1 MKKHKDFNPSTI
13 ARDTLR
19 QLSSLK
25 LPPTP
30 DNYHKLYNQ
39 IAGNSSNSMSPG
51 TRKLLT
57 ELATEF
63 PRHTQPFLN
72 FANRLEKAT
81 NEDNW
86 LEYKKTIMKVIEVAT
101 NSVSDAANHKEMQPV
116 AEHKEIQPEAEIDWA
131 NTIGTLLKLLENKH
145 DTLTIAR
152 KREGLNRVLGKF
164 TSDSRQL
171 HLKLQALMSSWTVL
185 TSTTNEA
192 IEVEINPSA
201 SVSADNSLLLS
212 SQSNLDG
219 QEDSSAQIPL
229 PQNYSENN
237 STKQLLELLV
247 MMLDR
252 LATIPHDD
260 ATLAAEAKELAARA
274 LIIQKDYEIEQFI
287 SSFKQ
292 FCVKLESCDRLSIKL
307 QHSLLMLLNLLL
319 DSTRES
325 LSNDQW
331 VKDQLDRLQVIISEP
346 LNQSIL
352 AQAEH
357 SVREILS
364 RQKLINSG
372 LGEAK
377 STLKQL
383 MSGLISNIDGL
394 SESTGEYH
402 NKIRGFSEQISDVDD
417 VGKLNQ
423 LLVGILLET
432 KGMMGNIVDYQK
444 DFLTARAEVDRA
456 HNKINRLESE
466 LQLMGEKVHEDHL
479 TGILNRRGLD
489 EAYERE
495 TARANRQNTP
505 LCFAL
510 LDIDNFKKLND
521 THGHKIG
528 DDALIYLVEAV
539 KHTTRSEDV
548 VARYGGEEFVILLPN
563 TDIDEAV
570 MILSRIRRNLT
581 KKFFLHE
588 NMRLLIT
595 FSAGL
600 AKSQPGEQQEQ
611 IFKRADEALYR
622 AKKNGKNQILEAL

>member
-1 MKKHKDFNPSTI
+1 MKKHTDFNPSTI

-39 IAGNSSNSMSPG
+39 IAGDSGNSMSPG
-51 TRKLLT
+51 SRELLS
-57 ELATEF
+57 ELATAF
-63 PRHTQPFLN
+63 PRDLPLFLD
-72 FANRLEKAT
+72 FANSLEKAT

-86 LEYKKTIMKVIEVAT
+86 IEYKNTIMKVVAVAT
-101 NSVSDAANHKEMQPV
+101 NSVSDSGNHNHIPS
-116 AEHKEIQPEAEIDWA
+116 EADIDWA
-131 NTIGTLLKLLENKH
+131 DTIGTLLKLLENKH
-145 DTLTIAR
+145 DTLTKAR

-192 IEVEINPSA
+192 IDVEINPGIP
-201 SVSADNSLLLS
+201 VSADNSLLIPGV
-212 SQSNLDG
+212 G
-219 QEDSSAQIPL
+219 QENSSAQTPL
-229 PQNYSENN
+229 SQNYSENN
-237 STKQLLELLV
+237 CTKQLLELLV

-252 LATIPHDD
+252 LATIPHND
-260 ATLAAEAKELAARA
+260 ATLAEEAKGLAGRA
-274 LIIQKDYEIEQFI
+274 LEIQEEHEMDQFI
-287 SSFKQ
+287 SCIKQ
-292 FCVKLESCDRLSIKL
+292 FCVKLESSGKHSVEL
-307 QHSLLMLLNLLL
+307 QHGLMMLLNLLL
-319 DSTRES
+319 DSARES

-331 VKDQLDRLQVIISEP
+331 VRDQLDHLQEIISDP
-346 LNQSIL
+346 LDLSVL

-364 RQKLINSG
+364 RQKIISSG

-383 MSGLISNIDGL
+383 MSSLISNIDGL

-402 NKIRGFSEQISDVDD
+402 NKIRVFSEQIGDVDD

-456 HNKINRLESE
+456 HNKISRLESE

-489 EAYERE
+489 EAYGRE

-510 LDIDNFKKLND
+510 LDIDNFKRLND

-539 KHTTRSEDV
+539 KYTTRSEDV

-563 TDIDEAV
+563 TDLDEAV

-600 AKSQPGEQQEQ
+600 AKYQSGEQQEQ

>member
-1 MKKHKDFNPSTI
+1 MPLIMKKHTDFNPSTI

-39 IAGNSSNSMSPG
+39 IAGDSSNSMSPG
-51 TRKLLT
+51 TRKLLS
-57 ELATEF
+57 ELSTEF
-63 PRHTQPFLN
+63 PRDLPLFLS
-72 FANRLEKAT
+72 FANCLEKAT
-81 NEDNW
+81 NDDDW
-86 LEYKKTIMKVIEVAT
+86 IEYKNTIMKVVEVAA
-101 NSVSDAANHKEMQPV
+101 NSASNSASQENIPSEVD
-116 AEHKEIQPEAEIDWA
+116 IDWA
-131 NTIGTLLKLLENKH
+131 GTIGKLLKVLESKH
-145 DTLTIAR
+145 DTLTAAR
-152 KREGLNRVLGKF
+152 KREGLSRVLGKF
-164 TSDSRQL
+164 TSDSKLL

-185 TSTTNEA
+185 TLTTNEA
-192 IEVEINPSA
+192 IDVEINPRTRT
-201 SVSADNSLLLS
+201 SADNSPQTSLA
-212 SQSNLDG
+212 G
-219 QEDSSAQIPL
+219 QENSPVQTLL
-229 PQNYSENN
+229 PQIHFENN
-237 STKQLLELLV
+237 CTKQLLELLILILNRV
-247 MMLDR
+247 
-252 LATIPHDD
+252 ATILHGD
-260 ATLAAEAKELAARA
+260 ATLAEEAKGLANNA
-274 LIIQKDYEIEQFI
+274 LGIKEEHEMDQFI
-287 SSFKQ
+287 SCFKQ
-292 FCVKLESCDRLSIKL
+292 FCVKLESCGKHSVKL
-307 QHSLLMLLNLLL
+307 QHGLMMLLNLLL
-319 DSTRES
+319 DSARES

-331 VKDQLDRLQVIISEP
+331 VRDQLDHLQEIISEP
-346 LNQSIL
+346 LDLGVL

-364 RQKLINSG
+364 RQKIISSG

-383 MSGLISNIDGL
+383 MSSLICNIDGL

-402 NKIRGFSEQISDVDD
+402 NKIRDFSEQIGDVDD

-423 LLVGILLET
+423 LLVDVLLET

-444 DFLTARAEVDRA
+444 DFLAARAEVDMA

-495 TARANRQNTP
+495 TARANRQNTS

-510 LDIDNFKKLND
+510 LDIDNFKRLND

-528 DDALIYLVEAV
+528 DDALIYLVDAV
-539 KHTTRSEDV
+539 KYTTRSEDV

-563 TDIDEAV
+563 TDLDEAIT
-570 MILSRIRRNLT
+570 ILSRIRRNLT

-600 AKSQPGEQQEQ
+600 AKYQPGEHQEH

>member
-1 MKKHKDFNPSTI
+1 MKKQKDFNPSTI

-39 IAGNSSNSMSPG
+39 IAGDSSNSMSPG
-51 TRKLLT
+51 TRELLS

-63 PRHTQPFLN
+63 PRDLPLFLN
-72 FANRLEKAT
+72 FANSLEKAT
-81 NEDNW
+81 IDDNW
-86 LEYKKTIMKVIEVAT
+86 VDYKNTIMKVVEVAAGPAS
-101 NSVSDAANHKEMQPV
+101 NSENHENNP
-116 AEHKEIQPEAEIDWA
+116 PEVDIDWA
-131 NTIGTLLKLLENKH
+131 GTIGKLLKVLESKH
-145 DTLTIAR
+145 DTLTVAR
-152 KREGLNRVLGKF
+152 KREGLSRVLGKF
-164 TSDSRQL
+164 TSNSNQSDSKLL

-192 IEVEINPSA
+192 IDAEIDPTTRT
-201 SVSADNSLLLS
+201 SADNSLLTPQS
-212 SQSNLDG
+212 SLAG
-219 QEDSSAQIPL
+219 QENSSDQTLL
-229 PQNYSENN
+229 PQNFAENN
-237 STKQLLELLV
+237 CTQQLLELLILI
-247 MMLDR
+247 LDR
-252 LATIPHDD
+252 VATMLHGDAALAE
-260 ATLAAEAKELAARA
+260 EAKDLANKA
-274 LIIQKDYEIEQFI
+274 LGIKEKHEMDQFI
-287 SSFKQ
+287 SCFKQ
-292 FCVKLESCDRLSIKL
+292 FCVKLESCGEHSVKL
-307 QHSLLMLLNLLL
+307 QHGLMMLLNLLL
-319 DSTRES
+319 DSARES

-331 VKDQLDRLQVIISEP
+331 VRDQLDHLQGIISDP
-346 LNQSIL
+346 LDLSVL

-364 RQKLINSG
+364 RQKIISSG

-383 MSGLISNIDGL
+383 MSSLISNIDGL

-402 NKIRGFSEQISDVDD
+402 NKIRSFSEQIGDVDD

-444 DFLTARAEVDRA
+444 DFLAARAEVDMA

-495 TARANRQNTP
+495 TARANRQNTS

-510 LDIDNFKKLND
+510 LDIDNFKRLND

-528 DDALIYLVEAV
+528 DDALIYLVDAV
-539 KHTTRSEDV
+539 KYTTRSEDV

-563 TDIDEAV
+563 TDLEEAIL
-570 MILSRIRRNLT
+570 ILSRIRRNLT

-600 AKSQPGEQQEQ
+600 AKYQPGEQQDH

>member
-1 MKKHKDFNPSTI
+1 MKKHTDFNPSTI

-39 IAGNSSNSMSPG
+39 IAGDSGNSMSPG
-51 TRKLLT
+51 SRELLS
-57 ELATEF
+57 ELATAF
-63 PRHTQPFLN
+63 PRDLPLFLD
-72 FANRLEKAT
+72 FANSLEKAA

-86 LEYKKTIMKVIEVAT
+86 IEYKNTIMKVVAVAT
-101 NSVSDAANHKEMQPV
+101 NSVSDSGNHNHIPS
-116 AEHKEIQPEAEIDWA
+116 EADIDWA
-131 NTIGTLLKLLENKH
+131 DTIGTLLKLLENKH
-145 DTLTIAR
+145 DTLTKAR

-192 IEVEINPSA
+192 IDVEINPGIP
-201 SVSADNSLLLS
+201 VSADNSLLIPGV
-212 SQSNLDG
+212 G
-219 QEDSSAQIPL
+219 QENSSAQTPL
-229 PQNYSENN
+229 SQNYSENN
-237 STKQLLELLV
+237 CTKQLLELLV

-252 LATIPHDD
+252 LATIPHND
-260 ATLAAEAKELAARA
+260 ATLAEEAKGLAGRA
-274 LIIQKDYEIEQFI
+274 LEIQEEHEMDQFI
-287 SSFKQ
+287 SCIKQ
-292 FCVKLESCDRLSIKL
+292 FCVKLESSGKHSVEL
-307 QHSLLMLLNLLL
+307 QHGLMMLLNLLL
-319 DSTRES
+319 DSARES

-331 VKDQLDRLQVIISEP
+331 VRDQLDHLQEIISDP
-346 LNQSIL
+346 LDLSVL

-364 RQKLINSG
+364 RQKIISSG

-383 MSGLISNIDGL
+383 MSSLISNIDGL

-402 NKIRGFSEQISDVDD
+402 NKIRVFSEQIGDVDD

-456 HNKINRLESE
+456 HNKISRLESE

-489 EAYERE
+489 EAYGRE

-510 LDIDNFKKLND
+510 LDIDNFKRLND

-539 KHTTRSEDV
+539 KYTTRSEDV

-563 TDIDEAV
+563 TDLDEAV

-600 AKSQPGEQQEQ
+600 AKYQSGEQQEQ